1 MHIIHNQF
9 AKSHHTLFLEN
20 DLRVRVI
27 VMSPDSPNG
36 LTTVDFTLVARKE
49 AYGLTLIPNPLLDY
63 NSARERLQKI
73 SDERDM
79 FLREHSATD
88 QIAKMLQKDIVGTCS
103 VIHWYQ
109 VDEYADRMTVGMSVA
124 VWAGLNRTHTITL
137 A

>member
-36 LTTVDFTLVARKE
+36 LATVDFTLPAIEE

-63 NSARERLQKI
+63 NSAREKVQKI

-79 FLREHSATD
+79 FLREHSATEP
-88 QIAKMLQKDIVGTCS
+88 IAKMLQKDIMATYS

-124 VWAGLNRTHTITL
+124 VWIGLNRTHTITL